1 MKIGFNPKNEITD
14 VSELFGRDKEM
25 QFLIGYAKRR
35 SCVQVIGPRRF
46 GKTSLLK
53 CLESHF
59 NNLENSDIY
68 PLYIDFTE
76 VASDVVGTANVY
88 RYLISLVVS
97 KLSSEKL
104 FDSTEQF
111 RGVVISPSIYWE
123 DTYEALRDTSGT
135 RLQEILKEVILFFSE
150 LIEKTFLFLFDE
162 YEYLFK
168 YGFDQPT
175 GFTTLRN
182 FSSKLNKHGKN
193 PFVFFI
199 AGGMTWEKLCSL
211 TKSGELNVIDQ
222 IIRVTPILHDDFKNM
237 WEHEI
242 SFLDDPVKEIIEGL
256 DFAFNASGGVPFYA
270 KAIGNF
276 WFMNKLKPTFNIL
289 QAHFNEIL
297 NSLELEQKDLLNS
310 LIKAPV
316 ALRESENTL
325 ELRANGIIAKR
336 KNHYEHTIHFLKEYF
351 QSIYNQPNIKEI
363 ELPISFKLTDQ
374 ITDYIANINFTCSNK
389 GKDYIF
395 EPLNEDES
403 LYRDLRLP
411 AIDRNQASQFASSL
425 YRIVYEK
432 TKENDENRARLPKS
446 ISKSNFV
453 RIVNVLRH
461 IIGKGHLQE
470 KMSFRPGNM
479 TKTEMY
485 QILLGTKNE
494 PITSEDFLKIQQECL
509 KLFLIELKN
518 LKAIVD
524 R

>member
-1 MKIGFNPKNEITD
+1 MKIGFNAKNEITD

-59 NNLENSDIY
+59 NNLENTDIY

-76 VASDVVGTANVY
+76 VASDIVGTTNVY

-97 KLSSEKL
+97 KISSEKL
-104 FDSTEQF
+104 FDSSVQF
-111 RGVVISPSIYWE
+111 RGVSITPSVYWE
-123 DTYEALRDTSGT
+123 DVYDSLKDVSGS
-135 RLQEILKEVILFFSE
+135 RLQEILKELILFFSE
-150 LIEKTFLFLFDE
+150 LIDKTFLFLFDE

-182 FSSKLNKHGKN
+182 FSSKLNKSGKN

-222 IIRVTPILHDDFKNM
+222 IIRVTPIQADDFKKM

-242 SFLDDPVKEIIEGL
+242 SFLDAPIKEIIEGV

-270 KAIGNF
+270 KAIGNY
-276 WFMNKLKPTFNIL
+276 WVLNRLKPTFNIL

-297 NSLELEQKDLLNS
+297 NSLELEQKDVLNS
-310 LIKAPV
+310 LIKAPIV
-316 ALRESENTL
+316 LRETENVL
-325 ELRANGIIAKR
+325 ELRANGILLKR
-336 KNHYEHTIHFLKEYF
+336 KNQYELTIIFLKEYL
-351 QSIYNQPNIKEI
+351 QSINCQPNLKEI
-363 ELPISFKLTDQ
+363 ELPLSYKLTDQ
-374 ITDYIANINFTCSNK
+374 ITEYISNINLTCTYK
-389 GKDYIF
+389 GRDVIF
-395 EPLNEDES
+395 DVLNEDES
-403 LYRDLRLP
+403 LYRDLRTP
-411 AIDRNQASQFASSL
+411 VQDRNQAVQFSSSL

-432 TKENDENRARLPKS
+432 TKINNVSKAKLPS
-446 ISKSNFV
+446 AIANGDFV
-453 RIVNVLRH
+453 ALVDIMRH
-461 IIGKGHLQE
+461 SLGKGHCIE
-470 KMSFRPGNM
+470 KFQLRPNQMSPGQ
-479 TKTEMY
+479 MY
-485 QILLGTKNE
+485 KKLLGNE
-494 PITSEDFLKIQQECL
+494 KEPMSAEEFSKIQSETL
-509 KLFLIELKN
+509 KLFLAELRK
-518 LKAIVD
+518 LKAKVD
-524 R
+524 I